1 MLPER
6 RLQLQMSQGMLR
18 GEVLNAT
25 VRGGS
30 NRKTSSSRSDACCS
44 RPHGCRLKIGVGK
57 ALRMGKLGPMTQ
69 ALAWECGNSGPV
81 AHLYI

>member
-6 RLQLQMSQGMLR
+6 RLQLQMSQVMLR
-18 GEVLNAT
+18 GEDLNAS

-30 NRKTSSSRSDACCS
+30 NQETRSSRSDACCS
-44 RPHGCRLKIGVGK
+44 RPHGCRLKMGVGK

-69 ALAWECGNSGPV
+69 ALVWERGNSTSDLP
-81 AHLYI
+81 